1 MNKVVD
7 KIWRK
12 NCYFTIATAK
22 DTPMTQNVSS
32 FFLSFANE
40 WLPCDKRTPCFLMG
54 LYSPWLKW
62 WLSTSTRTAHNGHL
76 SHVVC
81 SLYWRL
87 LWLALRYDDFRHCD
101 PGFLPKKKEKRNESM
116 HLVTPI
122 KKSVVQ
128 NSNIESFQVQSLS
141 TKSSYYYSVTTLP
154 NLSASSSVSG
164 SFWWWVSGRSSA
176 RTPAARELAPNMA
189 TGTLSCVTWPWRKKT
204 VKIGLA
210 MSNRG
215 RDILKW
221 IRKDIKPHILPD
233 TRLYPSYSVTYKV
246 ISVILFD

>member
-101 PGFLPKKKEKRNESM
+101 PGFLPKKKRKKKWKYAFGNTNKKKRCTKLQYRIFSSSKPVNKE
-116 HLVTPI
+116 LVLLLCY
-122 KKSVVQ
+122 
-128 NSNIESFQVQSLS
+128 NSPESFCIFQRLGKLLVM
-141 TKSSYYYSVTTLP
+141 
-154 NLSASSSVSG
+154 
-164 SFWWWVSGRSSA
+164 SFR
-176 RTPAARELAPNMA
+176 
-189 TGTLSCVTWPWRKKT
+189 
-204 VKIGLA
+204 
-210 MSNRG
+210 
-215 RDILKW
+215 
-221 IRKDIKPHILPD
+221 
-233 TRLYPSYSVTYKV
+233 
-246 ISVILFD
+246 